1 VFFFLVVV
9 IQNRGAFPGLVVRAE
24 EQRKWRSQGWTGLG
38 LGGRRGTVEGNSKA
52 PDGDVHRMRMA
63 VAWGLL
69 SCFEPL
75 NKSLL
80 EECKL

>member
-1 VFFFLVVV
+1 VSKSRLDWA
-9 IQNRGAFPGLVVRAE
+9 GP
-24 EQRKWRSQGWTGLG
+24 WRTTRYSRRQKQGS
-38 LGGRRGTVEGNSKA
+38 GR
-52 PDGDVHRMRMA
+52 GDVCMA
-63 VAWGLL
+63 VASGLV